1 MRLTLASALLVVSI
15 AGASACSRN
24 PATGRLQFSLMSEQE
39 EIALGKEA
47 HAEVVERVPLY
58 EESPAVTA
66 LVKEVGEKIAA
77 SSERPGLPWTF
88 TVLDDPSVNAFAL
101 PGGFLYVTRGLLGH
115 LNSEAEL
122 AAVLGHETGHVTAR
136 HSAVQMRKQKSAQRA
151 VGFFRIIDPNLRHI
165 GGLAASTAGLA
176 LLKYSRDDE
185 NEADDLSVRYVER
198 TGYDKAAIPEVF
210 DLLASVDESG
220 GKVPSWL
227 KTHPEPQAR
236 RDRLAAAIGKNGLDE
251 VDPEY
256 LKTIEGIVHGI
267 DPRDG
272 FMFGARFVHPRAGY
286 QIDLPPKWKV
296 EHDPNGLVALADD
309 ENALIVLGVTT
320 YKTTAEGMK
329 SFFDGQ
335 VAKGEE
341 WVGKI
346 GGFDVITAAFS
357 IPTDSGALG
366 GLIAFLDYDGR
377 IIAMIAASAQE
388 AWGSRAD
395 AVAAS
400 FASFRKIGDS
410 ELAKVEP
417 MRIQLAT
424 LPSDMTLGEFD
435 RVQPSV
441 VNVAELAKLNHV
453 AVDEPL
459 PKGRIVKR
467 ITGFNPALL
476 QAPPEL
482 PQPPAAPPQPAM
494 PPPPAAPPTP
504 QP

>member
-1 MRLTLASALLVVSI
+1 MFGSMRLTLASALLVVSI

-24 PATGRLQFSLMSEQE
+24 PATGRLQFSLMSEDE

-58 EESPAVTA
+58 EESPAAAA
-66 LVKEVGEKIAA
+66 LVKSVGEKITSA
-77 SSERPGLPWTF
+77 SERPGLPWTF

-101 PGGFLYVTRGLLGH
+101 PGGYLYVTRGLLGH

-185 NEADDLSVRYVER
+185 MEADDLSLRYVER
-198 TGYDKAAIPEVF
+198 TGYDPAAIPEVF
-210 DLLASVDESG
+210 ALLASVDESG
-220 GKVPSWL
+220 GKVPAWL
-227 KTHPEPQAR
+227 KTHPEPNAR
-236 RDRLAAAIGKNGLDE
+236 RERLAAKIGKRGLDT
-251 VDPEY
+251 VDPQY
-256 LKTIEGIVHGI
+256 LEAIEGIVHGV

-286 QIDLPPKWKV
+286 QIDLPPEWKV
-296 EHDPNGLVALADD
+296 NHDPNGLVALADD
-309 ENALIVLGVTT
+309 ENALIVLGLTRYEST
-320 YKTTAEGMK
+320 QAGMT

-346 GGFDVITAAFS
+346 GGFDVVTAAFS

-366 GLIAFLDYDGR
+366 GLIAFVDYEGR

-395 AVAAS
+395 LVAAS
-400 FASFRKIGDS
+400 FASFRKISDP
-410 ELAKVEP
+410 ELAKIEP
-417 MRIQLAT
+417 MRIVLAE
-424 LPSDMTLGEFD
+424 LPADMTLGEFD
-435 RVQPSV
+435 RLQPSV

-459 PKGRIVKR
+459 PRGRVVKR
-467 ITGFNPALL
+467 VTGFNPALMR
-476 QAPPEL
+476 E
-482 PQPPAAPPQPAM
+482 PAT
-494 PPPPAAPPTP
+494 PPP
-504 QP
+504 